1 MRAAL
6 TVAGASIVLLGCGS
20 AHHASWTVPRS
31 LEPGRQVFLRA
42 GCGGCHT
49 LSVAGTHGTIGPDFD
64 RTETL
69 NASQIR
75 NQLDVGAGGM
85 PSFRDRLTPR
95 EKADVAA
102 FLAAAMR
109 HLHAR

>member
-1 MRAAL
+1 MRSAL
-6 TVAGASIVLLGCGS
+6 AITGASIALIGCGS
-20 AHHASWTVPRS
+20 GHHVPWTVPRS
-31 LEPGRQVFLRA
+31 LEPGRQVFIRA

-69 NASQIR
+69 DASQIR

-85 PSFRDRLTPR
+85 PSFRGRLTPR
-95 EKADVAA
+95 EKAEVAA

-109 HLHAR
+109 QRGR